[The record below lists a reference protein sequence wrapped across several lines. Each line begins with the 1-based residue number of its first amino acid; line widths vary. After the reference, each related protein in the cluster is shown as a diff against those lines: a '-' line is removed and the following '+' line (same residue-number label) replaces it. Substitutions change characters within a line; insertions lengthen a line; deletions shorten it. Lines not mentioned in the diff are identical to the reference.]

1 VTIHNVVLPSDLAL
15 GFTGGPEFATEVE
28 VLEGGHEFR
37 NSTRDDARVLMQA
50 GYTGKDLERT
60 KRLLAFFRARRG
72 MRYGFL
78 VQDPLDGEASITEGV
93 FDTADGSPSGYQ
105 FVKRY
110 ADDDAYTQDRII
122 YKPMQGTIS
131 VKSGAFAMVEGA
143 HYIIEYSTG
152 ALYTVGSPIVVP
164 TAWSGDFYT
173 PVRFDRDRPDFI
185 VIEPDVINWN
195 NLGLVELLEP

>member
-15 GFTGGPEFATEVE
+15 GFTGGPEFATEIE
-28 VLEGGHEFR
+28 VLESGHEFR
-37 NSTRDDARVLMQA
+37 NEMREDAQVIMQA
-50 GYTGKDLERT
+50 GYTGKDAERT

-72 MRYGFL
+72 QKYGFL
-78 VQDPLDGEASITEGV
+78 VKDPIDWEATATEGV
-93 FDTADGSPSGYQ
+93 FDVADGSPSGYQ

-110 ADDDAYTQDRII
+110 ADDDGYTQDRII
-122 YKPMQGTIS
+122 WKPDQGTII
-131 VKSGAFAMVEGA
+131 VYAGAFTMVEGA
-143 HYIIEYSTG
+143 HYIIEYTTG

-164 TAWSGDFYT
+164 TAWSGEFYT
-173 PVRFDRDRPDFI
+173 PVRFDRGRPDFM